1 MRTLHLT
8 WSSPLPPT
16 RSGVAD
22 YADELLPHLAK
33 LVPITVI
40 EPPDGHPQVGW
51 REKVRWLPNN
61 APPRGMELLHLGNN
75 PYHLWV
81 AARLRQF
88 GGVVVLHDAVLH
100 HLLVEEAAATGN
112 WQRFAEELLAAA
124 GKAGEALARARRWGF
139 SGPLDPFLFPAR
151 PAYLRYASAVLV
163 HNRMAEKAVS
173 TELPGLPVRFVPLAV
188 AALEG
193 GDGPALRRQLGLG
206 KGELLAVHLGFLTPA
221 KGLFVILRALA
232 VLRELSVPVRLV
244 VVGEGAEH
252 EELAAAVREL
262 GLGSQ
267 VVLFGYA
274 SREQLAHILAAA
286 DVGLV
291 PRFPTAGETSAA
303 ALRFLAC
310 GKPVVVCGY
319 QQFLEFPPEV
329 ALRIPPGG
337 EGAVELARWLAFLA
351 QNPEVLAEKKR
362 QARKS
367 WEDGGHPPEVAAGK
381 LVAAVAELTAAL
393 DGALARRLEEDRVV

>member
-22 YADELLPHLAK
+22 YADELLPHLAE
-33 LVPITVI
+33 LVQLTVI
-40 EPPDGHPQVGW
+40 APPDGQPQVGW
-51 REKVRWLPNN
+51 REKVVWLSND
-61 APPRGMELLHLGNN
+61 APPRGLELLHLGNN

-100 HLLVEEAAATGN
+100 HLLVEEAASTGN
-112 WQRFAEELLAAA
+112 WQRFAQELSAVY
-124 GKAGEALARARRWGF
+124 GKKGEALAWARRWGF
-139 SGPLDPFLFPAR
+139 TGPLDPFLFPAR
-151 PAYLRYASAVLV
+151 PAFLRYARAVLV
-163 HNRMAEKAVS
+163 HNRMAERAVRS
-173 TELPGLPVRFVPLAV
+173 ELPGVPVRWVPLAV
-188 AALEG
+188 AAFAG
-193 GDGPALRRQLGLG
+193 GDGESFRRQLGLRE
-206 KGELLAVHLGFLTPA
+206 GELLAVHLGFLTPA
-221 KGLFVILRALA
+221 KGLGVILQALA
-232 VLRELSVPVRLV
+232 ILQELGLAVRLL
-244 VVGEGAEH
+244 VVGEGAEG
-252 EELAAAVREL
+252 ESLATAVGEM
-262 GLGSQ
+262 GLSSQ

-274 SREQLAHILAAA
+274 SRGQLAHILAAA

-303 ALRFLAC
+303 VLRFLAC

-329 ALRIPPGG
+329 ALRIRPGWQ
-337 EGAVELARWLAFLA
+337 GAVELARYLAYLA
-351 QNPEVLAEKKR
+351 RNPEVLAEKKR

-367 WEDGGHPPEVAAGK
+367 WEEGGHDPAVAAAK
-381 LVAAVAELTAAL
+381 LVAAVADLASTR
-393 DGALARRLEEDRVV
+393 DGTGARQREGNRVV